1 MFRTVLSKGKSFPM
15 YVRILFIDGHRL
27 HNLQVNLA
35 WIERWVD
42 LLTGIIWSWTQCYP
56 DSDPIFLWPSQLW
69 ILSFSAYGI
78 KMTTTVPDLL
88 SVPTIFQ
95 EKCSKSCRIHICSL
109 ELIGLYTHFWIY
121 YLIDEKYKYVCV
133 YIYIASLIAQLVK
146 DPPAMYPPSANLE
159 LSLKMEVDQS
169 HLTTWRD
176 KFLRWKWKSVSR
188 VRLFVTPWTTESME
202 FSRPEYWSG

>member
-78 KMTTTVPDLL
+78 KMTTVPDLL

-109 ELIGLYTHFWIY
+109 ELIGLYMHFWIY

-133 YIYIASLIAQLVK
+133 YIYIYIYIYSFPDSSVGEGSICNV
-146 DPPAMYPPSANLE
+146 STF
-159 LSLKMEVDQS
+159 SQS
-169 HLTTWRD
+169 GTISQTG
-176 KFLRWKWKSVSR
+176 
-188 VRLFVTPWTTESME
+188 
-202 FSRPEYWSG
+202 SRPIPSNHMER